1 MARQADVNTLVFDV
15 ETVPDVE
22 FGRRLHGV
30 DDLDDDSVAKIM
42 FFKQRQA
49 RQTDFL
55 PLTQHRI
62 VVISAVLRSRDELHV
77 FTLGD
82 IDATEKEI
90 VQRFYDGIQRYSPEL
105 VSWNGSGFDLPVLN
119 YRALLHGVNAER
131 YWEMGDSDREFRY
144 NNYLNRFHWRHLDL
158 MDALAGF
165 QVGGRASLDQVA
177 TLLGFPGKLGMSGD
191 QVWGRYQA
199 GDLKAIRD
207 YCETDALNTY
217 LIYLRFQLVRGVLDE
232 ARYQTELEQLRAKLG
247 QAGSPHL
254 DEFLAAWRPS
264 SDGG

>member
-1 MARQADVNTLVFDV
+1 MAREADVKTLVFDI

-22 FGRRLHGV
+22 LGRRLHGV
-30 DDLDDDSVAKIM
+30 EDLDDDSVAKIM

-62 VVISAVLRSRDELHV
+62 VAISAVLRSRDDLHI

-90 VQRFYDGIQRYSPEL
+90 VQRFFDGIQRYAPEL
-105 VSWNGSGFDLPVLN
+105 VSWNGSGFDLPVLS

-144 NNYLNRFHWRHLDL
+144 NNYLNRFHWRHVDL
-158 MDALAGF
+158 MDVLGGF
-165 QVGGRASLDQVA
+165 QIGGRASLEQVA

-199 GDLKAIRD
+199 GELQAIRD

-217 LIYLRFQLVRGVLDE
+217 LIYLRFQLVRGILDE
-232 ARYQTELEQLRAKLG
+232 TRYHAEVEQLRARLKE
-247 QAGSPHL
+247 ADSPHL
-254 DEFLAAWRPS
+254 DEFLTAWR
-264 SDGG
+264 SDRDAG